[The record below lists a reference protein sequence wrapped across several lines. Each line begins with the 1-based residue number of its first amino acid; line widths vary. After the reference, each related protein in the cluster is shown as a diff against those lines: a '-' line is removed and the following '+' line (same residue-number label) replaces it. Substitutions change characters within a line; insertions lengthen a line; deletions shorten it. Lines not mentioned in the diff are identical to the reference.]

1 LSFSLSG
8 IIGLEIEARAATFGS
23 PQWQKRLKMKTTKRI
38 VPLISLIIL
47 AALALSACSG
57 ALNASLSGADLPKG
71 TDNPSA
77 AEAATQIPTATP
89 EPVNLHLSDALPV
102 GIVDEDALA
111 SFTLSSDPAADLWAG
126 PAAVAPEGEVLQESV
141 WVYGLAAP
149 FPTLTDSVALA
160 DLQAYWSGD
169 RPEAL
174 ANITQLYLPAAL
186 AVTWEASLGEADP
199 AQVTVYESLPEAE
212 VLWEQNA
219 WSVLPFDELTPELK
233 VIAVDGITPLPRDF
247 DPATAPLV
255 VRLQLVATTDAAR
268 SISEADRQA
277 LTAAFTPTNR
287 DPEKLT
293 TLVMTGVTALV
304 RATANKMEINGVL
317 YPAEEIVDW
326 LLEADL
332 THISNEVSFYEDCP
346 APDPFSRLLYFCS
359 SPKYIELF
367 DYIDADI
374 IELTGNHNNDSKE
387 MFGVDVVPFS
397 LDLYAEHGMD
407 YYGGGLDLEDAMSPL
422 TITDHGNKLAFIGCN
437 SLGPLH
443 AWATEEH
450 GGAAPCGDY
459 QWMADEIS
467 RLRAEGYLPIA
478 TFQYAEDYSNLP
490 GEHHVR
496 DFGMMADA
504 GAIIVNGSQ
513 AHRAKAMTFRN
524 GAFVDYG
531 LGNLF
536 FDQMGVVDAFGNYI
550 PETRWEIIQRH
561 TFYDGQY
568 LSTELLTAMLEDYA
582 QPRPMTETERA
593 TFLTSLFEASGWET
607 R

>member
-1 LSFSLSG
+1 
-8 IIGLEIEARAATFGS
+8 
-23 PQWQKRLKMKTTKRI
+23 MKTTKRA
-38 VPLISLIIL
+38 VFLTSLII
-47 AALALSACSG
+47 AATLALSACSG
-57 ALNASLSGADLPKG
+57 ALNASLSDAELPKA
-71 TDNPSA
+71 TDGPSGLDA
-77 AEAATQIPTATP
+77 VTQTPTATP
-89 EPVNLHLSDALPV
+89 EPVSLFLSEALPA
-102 GIVDEDALA
+102 GMVDEDALTSLA
-111 SFTLSSDPAADLWAG
+111 LSAEPSADLWAG
-126 PAAVAPEGEVLQESV
+126 PAALAPEGELLQESV

-149 FPTLTDSVALA
+149 FPTLADSVTLA
-160 DLQAYWSGD
+160 DLHSFWSGSQ
-169 RPEAL
+169 PEAM
-174 ANITQLYLPAAL
+174 ANVTRLYLPAAL
-186 AVTWEASLGEADP
+186 AATWEATWGAADTT
-199 AQVTVYESLPEAE
+199 QVSVYEALPEAE
-212 VLWEQNA
+212 ALWAENA
-219 WSVLPFDELTPELK
+219 WSVLPFADLTPELK

-247 DPATAPLV
+247 DPQTAPLV
-255 VRLQLVATTDAAR
+255 ARLQLVATTDAGR
-268 SISEADRQA
+268 SLGEADRQA
-277 LTAAFTPTNR
+277 LAGAFAPTNR

-326 LLEADL
+326 LSEADL

-346 APDPFSRLLYFCS
+346 APDPHSRLLYFCS
-359 SPKYIELF
+359 SPKYIDLF
-367 DYIDADI
+367 DYVGADI

-397 LDLYAEHGMD
+397 LELYDEHGMA
-407 YYGGGLDLEDAMSPL
+407 YYGGGLDLQDAMSPL
-422 TITDHGNKLAFIGCN
+422 TLTDHGNKLAFIGCN

-478 TFQYAEDYSNLP
+478 TFQYGEDYSNLP
-490 GEHHVR
+490 SESHVR

-504 GAIIVNGSQ
+504 GAVIVNGSQ
-513 AHRAKAMTFRN
+513 AHRSKAMTFRN
-524 GAFVDYG
+524 DAFIDYG

-582 QPRPMTETERA
+582 QPRPMTEAERA
-593 TFLTSLFEASGWET
+593 TFLTSLFDASGWET

>member
-1 LSFSLSG
+1 MQKTKQSL
-8 IIGLEIEARAATFGS
+8 T
-23 PQWQKRLKMKTTKRI
+23 
-38 VPLISLIIL
+38 LISFLLL
-47 AALALSACSG
+47 ATLTLSACSG
-57 ALNASLSGADLPKG
+57 ALNAPISEDGLSKG
-71 TDNPSA
+71 TDGPLAGDDVSS
-77 AEAATQIPTATP
+77 TPTATP
-89 EPVNLHLSDALPV
+89 EPVSVFLSDALPD
-102 GIVDEDALA
+102 GMLDDAA
-111 SFTLSSDPAADLWAG
+111 MGDFTLSSGPGADLWVG
-126 PAAVAPEGEVLQESV
+126 PGALAPEGEVLLESV
-141 WVYGLAAP
+141 WVYALAAP
-149 FPTLTDSVALA
+149 FPTLADAVPLA
-160 DLQAYWSGD
+160 DLQAYWSGG

-174 ANITQLYLPAAL
+174 ADVSRLYLPAPLSA
-186 AVTWEASLGEADP
+186 TWEAALGAADTE
-199 AQVTVYESLPEAE
+199 QVSVYETLPEADA
-212 VLWEQNA
+212 LWAENA
-219 WSVLPFDELTPELK
+219 WAVLPFDELRPQLK
-233 VIAVDGITPLPRDF
+233 VIAVDGVSPLPRDY

-255 VRLQLVATTDAAR
+255 VRLQLVAATAVGQ
-268 SISEADRQA
+268 SLPEADRQA
-277 LTAAFTPTNR
+277 LKAAFTPTNR

-317 YPAEEIVDW
+317 YPAEKIVDW
-326 LLEADL
+326 LAEADL
-332 THISNEVSFYEDCP
+332 THISNEVSFYENCP
-346 APDPFSRLLYFCS
+346 APDPHSRLLYFCS
-359 SPKYIELF
+359 SPKYIDLF
-367 DYIDADI
+367 DYVGADI

-397 LDLYAEHGMD
+397 LNLYEEHGMD
-407 YYGGGLDLEDAMSPL
+407 YYGGGLDLEDAKSPL

-443 AWATEEH
+443 AWATEEY

-467 RLRAEGYLPIA
+467 RLKAEGYLPIA
-478 TFQYAEDYSNLP
+478 TFQYAENYSNLP
-490 GEHHVR
+490 SENQVR

-504 GAIIVNGSQ
+504 GAVIVNGSQ
-513 AHRAKAMTFRN
+513 AHRSKAMTFRN

-536 FDQMGVVDAFGNYI
+536 FDQMGIVDAFGNYI

-582 QPRPMTETERA
+582 QPRPMTEAERA
-593 TFLTSLFEASGWET
+593 TFLTSLFDASGWET

>member
-1 LSFSLSG
+1 MNKTKHTLILTSLF
-8 IIGLEIEARAATFGS
+8 LVA
-23 PQWQKRLKMKTTKRI
+23 M
-38 VPLISLIIL
+38 LI
-47 AALALSACSG
+47 LSACSG
-57 ALNASLSGADLPKG
+57 ALNAPISEDDLPKG
-71 TDNPSA
+71 TDGPGTGDNVMP
-77 AEAATQIPTATP
+77 TQTVTP
-89 EPVNLHLSDALPV
+89 EPVSVFLSDALPAEV
-102 GIVDEDALA
+102 VDEAALA
-111 SFTLSSDPAADLWAG
+111 GFTLSGDPGADLWMG
-126 PAAVAPEGEVLQESV
+126 PAALAPEGELLQESV
-141 WVYGLAAP
+141 WVYALAAP
-149 FPTLTDSVALA
+149 FPTLTDAVSLA
-160 DLQAYWSGD
+160 DLQAFWSGEQPD
-169 RPEAL
+169 AL
-174 ANITQLYLPAAL
+174 ADVSRLYLPAAL
-186 AVTWEASLGEADP
+186 AATWEAALGAADP
-199 AQVTVYESLPEAE
+199 ALVSVYETIPDSEA
-212 VLWEQNA
+212 LWAENA
-219 WSVLPFDELTPELK
+219 WAALPFDKLVPDLK
-233 VIAVDGITPLPRDF
+233 VIAVDGVTPLPREF

-255 VRLQLVATTDAAR
+255 VRLQLVAVTEAGQSLAAP
-268 SISEADRQA
+268 ERQA
-277 LTAAFTPTNR
+277 LTAAVTLTNR

-317 YPAEEIVDW
+317 YPAEKIVDW
-326 LLEADL
+326 LAGADL

-346 APDPFSRLLYFCS
+346 PPDPHSRLLYFCS
-359 SPKYIELF
+359 SPKYIDLF
-367 DYIDADI
+367 DYVGADI

-387 MFGVDVVPFS
+387 MYGVDVVPFS
-397 LDLYAEHGMD
+397 LNLYEEHGME
-407 YYGGGLDLEDAMSPL
+407 YFGGGLDLADAKSPL
-422 TITDHGNKLAFIGCN
+422 TIVDHGNKLAFIGCN

-467 RLRAEGYLPIA
+467 RLKAEGYLPIA

-504 GAIIVNGSQ
+504 GAVIVNGSQ
-513 AHRAKAMTFRN
+513 AHRSKAMTFQN

-536 FDQMGVVDAFGNYI
+536 FDQMGIVDAFGNYI

-582 QPRPMTETERA
+582 QPRPMTEAERV
-593 TFLTSLFEASGWET
+593 TFLTSLFAASGWET

>member
-1 LSFSLSG
+1 MISIFLLS
-8 IIGLEIEARAATFGS
+8 
-23 PQWQKRLKMKTTKRI
+23 
-38 VPLISLIIL
+38 VLI
-47 AALALSACSG
+47 LSACSS
-57 ALNASLSGADLPKG
+57 ALNAPISAADLPKG
-71 TDNPSA
+71 TEDTMA
-77 AEAATQIPTATP
+77 GDATPPTPTATL
-89 EPVNLHLSDALPV
+89 EPVSLFLSDALPA
-102 GIVDEDALA
+102 GTVDEAALA
-111 SFTLSSDPAADLWAG
+111 DFRLSDDPAADLWVG
-126 PAAVAPEGEVLQESV
+126 PAALAPEGELLQESV
-141 WVYGLAAP
+141 WIYALAAP
-149 FPTLTDSVALA
+149 FPTLADAVALA
-160 DLQAYWSGD
+160 DLQAFWAGD

-174 ANITQLYLPAAL
+174 ADVSRFYLPAPLSA
-186 AVTWEASLGEADP
+186 TWEAALGAADP
-199 AQVTVYESLPEAE
+199 ELVSVYETLPEADT
-212 VLWEQNA
+212 LWAENA
-219 WSVLPFDELTPELK
+219 WAVLPFDTLLPQLK
-233 VIAVDGITPLPRDF
+233 VIAVDGVSPLPRDF

-255 VRLQLVATTDAAR
+255 VRLQIVVTSAASR
-268 SISEADRQA
+268 SLSEADRQA
-277 LTAAFTPTNR
+277 LAAAFTLTNR

-317 YPAEEIVDW
+317 YPAEKIVDW
-326 LLEADL
+326 LAGADL

-346 APDPFSRLLYFCS
+346 APDPHSRLLYFCS

-367 DYIDADI
+367 DYVGADI

-387 MFGVDVVPFS
+387 MYGVDVVPFS
-397 LDLYAEHGMD
+397 LNLYEEHGMD
-407 YYGGGLDLEDAMSPL
+407 YYGGGLDLEDAKSPL
-422 TITDHGNKLAFIGCN
+422 MITDHGNRLAFIGCN

-467 RLRAEGYLPIA
+467 RLKAEGYLPIA

-504 GAIIVNGSQ
+504 GAVIVNGSQ
-513 AHRAKAMTFRN
+513 AHRSKAMTFQN

-536 FDQMGVVDAFGNYI
+536 FDQMGIVDAFGNYI

-561 TFYDGQY
+561 TIYDGQY

-582 QPRPMTETERA
+582 QPRPMTETERV
-593 TFLTSLFEASGWET
+593 TFLTSLFNASGWET